1 MLRKCSYIQF
11 VIIVI
16 CFCFFSSVFAAQEYT
31 DLKGVW
37 ENAQYKEG
45 VWKLVFQADG
55 SYEALTK
62 EGTSKNTIKGKCK
75 IVERWTDSEG
85 CLCFK
90 TILMVDKGE
99 KSYCLMKISSS
110 GKMLEYVEDS
120 REYPKFFSSEAYIY
134 RKLYRK

>member
-1 MLRKCSYIQF
+1 MLRKCAYIQF
-11 VIIVI
+11 VVIVI
-16 CFCFFSSVFAAQEYT
+16 CFCLFSSVFAAQEYT
-31 DLKGVW
+31 DLRGVW
-37 ENAQYKEG
+37 ENTQYKEG

-75 IVERWTDSEG
+75 IVEKWTDSKG

-90 TILMVDKGE
+90 SILHVEKGK

-120 REYPKFFSSEAYIY
+120 REGGGPQNLDNVLSSESA
-134 RKLYRK
+134 